1 MTGTTRRRPRLRAH
15 ATPLATR
22 DQPELNV
29 RPVLDKSAGSCMC
42 CGPQTWRW
50 PILVIRMGAPFSN
63 ATTEIRLCRHHFD
76 ELIAAEEATR

>member
-1 MTGTTRRRPRLRAH
+1 MSRRARPRLRAH

-22 DQPELNV
+22 PHHELNV

-42 CGPQTWRW
+42 CGPMTWRW
-50 PILVIRMGAPFSN
+50 PILVIRMGAPYSN

-76 ELIAAEEATR
+76 QLTEAAEATQRP